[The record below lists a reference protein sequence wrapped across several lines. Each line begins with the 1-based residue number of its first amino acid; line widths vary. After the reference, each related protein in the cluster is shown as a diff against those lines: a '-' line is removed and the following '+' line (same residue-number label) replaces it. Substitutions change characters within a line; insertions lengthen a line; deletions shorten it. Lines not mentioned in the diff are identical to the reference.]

1 MTRVQAMTEQTVFE
15 LVQDQRDKYAGQ
27 EEGLRDRGHE
37 AMADYLREA
46 QFRLA
51 AIQRQI
57 SDLQN
62 AGDPR
67 EAHRRSLAVADETIT
82 FMASQMRL

>member
-1 MTRVQAMTEQTVFE
+1 MTEQSVFE
-15 LVQDQRDKYAGQ
+15 LVQGQRDKYAGQ

-51 AIQRQI
+51 GIQGQI
-57 SDLQN
+57 SDAQY
-62 AGDPR
+62 ASDPR
-67 EAHRRSLAVADETIT
+67 EAHRRCLAVTDETVA

>member
-1 MTRVQAMTEQTVFE
+1 MFE
-15 LVQDQRDKYAGQ
+15 LVQHQRDKYAGQ

-51 AIQRQI
+51 DIQTQI
-57 SDLQN
+57 SEARDTSE
-62 AGDPR
+62 PR
-67 EAHRRSLAVADETIT
+67 EAHRRCLAVADETVE